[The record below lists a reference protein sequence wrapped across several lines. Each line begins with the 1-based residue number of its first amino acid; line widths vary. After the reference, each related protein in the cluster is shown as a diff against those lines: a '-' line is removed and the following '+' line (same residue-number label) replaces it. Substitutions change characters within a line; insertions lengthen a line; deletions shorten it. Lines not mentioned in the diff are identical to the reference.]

1 MAVPVLL
8 NQVAAYMAK
17 VEAAY
22 GTAETLTAADD
33 GVYPYIGDG
42 LPDPPT
48 ELEYLFDGNIGN
60 DVRTLFPTLR
70 TAPNGRG
77 RSQQFKVFFKGPAD
91 TYTALIKP
99 PREVDLFLQASG
111 FTPTFSVD
119 EWSYA
124 PTAAG
129 NTYKSLTL
137 GTYAQGK
144 AHVMAGVVGDWGFTF
159 DDLGVAVHTFDFKG
173 IGALPTTLTM
183 PTVTYQNTDVI
194 PPVSAGVVVTIGD
207 WVAPIV
213 KGGSFKSGRNVGNP
227 RARITAAGGHLGFVP
242 GRMMPELSLMVEQ
255 TALVSSPFHTTGGLA
270 PDALRE
276 AATAIDITLQFGT
289 VSGNRWKVTLTGAQL
304 ASIKPANDD
313 AVAMWDLTF
322 KPTGSTAVTVLFD

>member
-91 TYTALIKP
+91 TYTALVKP

>member
-1 MAVPVLL
+1 MAVPALL
-8 NQVAAYMAK
+8 NQVAGYMAK
-17 VEAAY
+17 LEAAY
-22 GTAETLTAADD
+22 GTAETLTAGSD

-70 TAPNGRG
+70 AAPNGRG
-77 RSQQFKVFFKGPAD
+77 RSQQFKVFFKGAAD

-99 PREVDLFLQASG
+99 PREVDLFLQAAG
-111 FTPTFSVD
+111 FTAAFSVD
-119 EWSYA
+119 EWLYS

-129 NTYKSLTL
+129 TTYKSVTL

-144 AHVMAGVVGDWGFTF
+144 AHVMAGGLADWGFTF
-159 DDLGVAVHTFDFKG
+159 DDLGVPIHTFDFKG
-173 IGALPTTLTM
+173 IGAVPTTLTL
-183 PTVTYQNTDVI
+183 PTITYQNTAVI

-213 KGGSFKSGRNVGNP
+213 KGGSFKSGRDLGNA
-227 RARITAAGGHLGFVP
+227 RARITEAGGHLGFVP
-242 GRMMPELSLMVEQ
+242 GRMMPELNLMVEQ
-255 TALVSSPFHTTGGLA
+255 TALVGTPYHTTGGLD
-270 PDALRE
+270 PDVLRE

-289 VSGNRWKVTLTGAQL
+289 VSGNRWKVTLNDAQL
-304 ASIKPANDD
+304 SSTKPANDD

-322 KPTGSTAVTVLFD
+322 KPTTATAVTVLFD